1 MLPFPRLGLRTAGGF
16 AEEQSDV
23 KWVREQMEKEHLACL
38 GSSVAGSHP
47 CRKRLESIDFPR
59 GWEGSASLVTGRPS
73 GREVVLLS
81 LCTSK
86 RSLPHFSIFLTI

>member
-1 MLPFPRLGLRTAGGF
+1 MKHWASIPGGPALICCLSPAGTEDGRF

-47 CRKRLESIDFPR
+47 CRKCL
-59 GWEGSASLVTGRPS
+59 
-73 GREVVLLS
+73 
-81 LCTSK
+81 
-86 RSLPHFSIFLTI
+86 

>member
-1 MLPFPRLGLRTAGGF
+1 M
-16 AEEQSDV
+16 

-47 CRKRLESIDFPR
+47 CRKCLESIAFPC

-73 GREVVLLS
+73 GREVTLLS

-86 RSLPHFSIFLTI
+86 RSLPDFSHRLTCLPY